1 MLLLLE
7 RWKRRVGLSPLIV
20 LVRPTFL
27 FSIPRKVNNFKYFD
41 ALEAAIYSLL
51 KTVTSVGLALPST
64 SVPETKESLFQ
75 AWLTRKKKQSI
86 GQCLYWARKNKESHV
101 ASQQANVYTGR
112 EFTREGGEI
121 EKIPYLYLLAFGF
134 TILTHRTR
142 ASSFAIEGIEAKYIN
157 PGPVY

>member
-1 MLLLLE
+1 M
-7 RWKRRVGLSPLIV
+7 GLSPLIV

-75 AWLTRKKKQSI
+75 A
-86 GQCLYWARKNKESHV
+86 
-101 ASQQANVYTGR
+101 
-112 EFTREGGEI
+112 
-121 EKIPYLYLLAFGF
+121 
-134 TILTHRTR
+134 
-142 ASSFAIEGIEAKYIN
+142 
-157 PGPVY
+157 